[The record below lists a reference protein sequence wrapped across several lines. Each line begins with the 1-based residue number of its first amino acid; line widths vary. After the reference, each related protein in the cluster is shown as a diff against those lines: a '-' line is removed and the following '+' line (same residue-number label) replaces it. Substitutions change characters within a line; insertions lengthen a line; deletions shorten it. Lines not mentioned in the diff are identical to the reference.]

1 MKKHLFIGTLI
12 IVFFLTQSS
21 MKQTLRSVNDDLWRG
36 NITFSQI
43 TYDTV
48 QGTHYCGWNN
58 DTSWNEWRMEANII
72 NNKGSA
78 KSNLYGWKRGS
89 GYDTCMGAW
98 GAIRD
103 TTYAIGNATTELDL
117 GIDGQEYD
125 FTVDIPAC
133 TGKNISKRYRNFK
146 LEDTIVDDVSEGDSQ
161 IRVERQKVGTNPN
174 ILSGTIELHDRSRS
188 GYQFVQI
195 WKWHLTKTKK

>member
-1 MKKHLFIGTLI
+1 MKKFLSAVPIVLILLFQNFSGKQKFILHSEELWTGT
-12 IVFFLTQSS
+12 
-21 MKQTLRSVNDDLWRG
+21 
-36 NITFSQI
+36 ITFSQI

-48 QGTHYCGWNN
+48 RGTHYCGWDN
-58 DTSWNEWRMEANII
+58 DTSWSEWRMEANII

-78 KSNLYGWKRGS
+78 KSNLFGWKRGS

-117 GIDGQEYD
+117 GIDGKEYG

-133 TGKNISKRYRNFK
+133 TGTKISKRYRNFK

-161 IRVERQKVGTNPN
+161 IHVDRQKVGTNPN
-174 ILSGTIELHDRSRS
+174 ILSGTIELRDKSRP

-195 WKWHLTKTKK
+195 WKWNLKKIK